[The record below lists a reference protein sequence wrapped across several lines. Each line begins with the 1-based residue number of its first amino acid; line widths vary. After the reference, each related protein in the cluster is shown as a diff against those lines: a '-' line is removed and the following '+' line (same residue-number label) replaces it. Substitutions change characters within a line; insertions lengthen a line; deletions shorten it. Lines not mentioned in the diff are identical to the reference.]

1 MFSIRSKLLLRTSD
15 RPCWPAAL
23 IVALGL
29 AGCASSEG
37 FLTPVPS
44 AADAPGTRHVEM
56 VVATTRTRDP
66 SPAFLFGGG
75 RAPEASFADMVV
87 SIPPDARRQ
96 IGEVEAPRQPPGNPE
111 ADFVTLKS
119 EIITRDQAAATLS
132 RLLGQSREKEA
143 FIFVHGF
150 NNRYED
156 AVYRFAQILHDSG
169 AYADVAPILFTWP
182 SAGNVFAYNY
192 DRDSANYSRDDLEK
206 LLRFLQNDPQV
217 KTISI
222 LAHSMG
228 NWVTLEALRQ
238 MAIRDGRVAPKVKV
252 VMLADADV
260 DVDIAREQIATLG
273 PERPHIVLFVNQ
285 NDRALAASKDIWQRP
300 RLGAIDPNVE
310 PYKSMI
316 EQDQLSVVNMTSF
329 PSHDFFNHG
338 KFAEDPNVVE
348 LIGRRLAAGQTLTD
362 RRVGLGARIMQ
373 ATAGAAGSVGHAA
386 GLAISAPVAV
396 VDPET
401 RAHFGDQI
409 DEFNQSVR
417 QIGSDRPN

>member
-1 MFSIRSKLLLRTSD
+1 MPSD
-15 RPCWPAAL
+15 
-23 IVALGL
+23 
-29 AGCASSEG
+29 
-37 FLTPVPS
+37 
-44 AADAPGTRHVEM
+44 ADAPGTTHVEM
-56 VVATTRTRDP
+56 VVATTRTRAE

-87 SIPPDARRQ
+87 SIPPDANRK
-96 IGEVEAPRQPPGNPE
+96 IGEVEWPQQPPGNPA

-119 EIITRDQAAATLS
+119 EIITKDQAAASFS

-150 NNRYED
+150 NNRFED
-156 AVYRFAQILHDSG
+156 AVYRFAQILHDSEAG
-169 AYADVAPILFTWP
+169 ADVAPILFTWP

-206 LLRFLQNDPQV
+206 LLRYLQKDPQV

-228 NWVTLEALRQ
+228 NWVTLEALKQ
-238 MAIRDGRVAPKVKV
+238 MAIRDGRVAPKVKL

-260 DVDIAREQIATLG
+260 DVDIAREQFATLG
-273 PERPHIVLFVNQ
+273 PDHPHIVLFVSE
-285 NDRALAASKDIWQRP
+285 NDRALTASAAIWEAP
-300 RLGAIDPNVE
+300 RLGAIDPDVE
-310 PYKSMI
+310 PYKTML
-316 EQDQLSVVNMTSF
+316 EKEQLSVINMTHM

-338 KFAEDPNVVE
+338 KFAEDPRVVE

-373 ATAGAAGSVGHAA
+373 VTAGAAGTVGHAA
-386 GLAISAPVAV
+386 GLAISAPISV

-401 RAHFGDQI
+401 RNHFGDQV
-409 DEFNQSVR
+409 DQFNQSVR
-417 QIGSDRPN
+417 RIGSDPHE